1 MILTTYKYIR
11 KRNTNFPVLFQKL
24 ESSISFILF
33 NIVYFSFN
41 YFSLTKTKK
50 TIVKAYIEP
59 EYFCF
64 EKINV

>member
-1 MILTTYKYIR
+1 MILTTYKYI
-11 KRNTNFPVLFQKL
+11 KKWNTTFLVLFQKL
-24 ESSISFILF
+24 ENKISPFIF
-33 NIVYFSFN
+33 NRLYFSFN